1 LRLVAVLRAVLE
13 GEKAAVLKRERHLP
27 LSFHRRQEE
36 LKFGLGLQRL
46 QHRIREIQ
54 ALRERDG
61 AGGECRATPWLPGA
75 PGYPGGMCWCLGSSG
90 ANGLPLP
97 PTAALPLALRD
108 PQLKAEGKVPESE
121 LPALVLEAVKEL
133 EAAKQQVL
141 KRIQIWKRQ
150 QQLAGNGAAFEENLA
165 PLQKRC
171 EALAELHF
179 QLQQQVLA
187 AGAELGAELLP
198 RLLERLAE
206 ALGSLVKR

>member
-1 LRLVAVLRAVLE
+1 LRLVAVLRAILE
-13 GEKAAVLKRERHLP
+13 GEKAAVLKRDRHLP

-36 LKFGLGLQRL
+36 LKFSLGLQRL

-54 ALRERDG
+54 ALQERGPQQRDG
-61 AGGECRATPWLPGA
+61 AGGEQRAADPGHPPPAA
-75 PGYPGGMCWCLGSSG
+75 P
-90 ANGLPLP
+90 
-97 PTAALPLALRD
+97 
-108 PQLKAEGKVPESE
+108 QE
-121 LPALVLEAVKEL
+121 LPALLLEAVKEL

-171 EALAELHF
+171 EALAEVHL

-206 ALGSLVKR
+206 VLGSLVKR